1 MKSKYDLLKYLAELG
16 YTKGAE
22 IGVSEGYFSEKM
34 FETIPNLE
42 LWCVDNWGQYRENK
56 FGRSQEVNDRKYK
69 IAVDRLSKYNAHI
82 VRKMSMDAVGDLAND
97 LLDFVYI
104 DANHSYDYVMQDLIE
119 WTKKV
124 RPGGMII
131 GDDYYPMKRG
141 GVVQAVDDY
150 TKYHQIKFNIID
162 PRPYG
167 IKDRGYNE
175 QPTYWWI
182 K

>member
-82 VRKMSMDAVGDLAND
+82 VRKMSMDAVGDLATD
-97 LLDFVYI
+97 LL
-104 DANHSYDYVMQDLIE
+104 
-119 WTKKV
+119 
-124 RPGGMII
+124 
-131 GDDYYPMKRG
+131 
-141 GVVQAVDDY
+141 DDY